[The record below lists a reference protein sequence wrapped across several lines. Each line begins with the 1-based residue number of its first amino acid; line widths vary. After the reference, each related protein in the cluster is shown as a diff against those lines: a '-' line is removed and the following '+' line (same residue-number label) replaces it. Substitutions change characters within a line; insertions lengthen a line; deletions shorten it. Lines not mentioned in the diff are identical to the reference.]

1 MPAYI
6 LVWVLKWTTG
16 SRSELNCF
24 QLVHMFDVFSILWDL
39 IDQTPKTEFVGH
51 KSDVSSFAF
60 SPDFRLFVTGGG
72 DCVPR
77 LWDLRLGQ
85 TVRMFTDL
93 ESPKQDI
100 NDVAVSVSSNYPY
113 CSQVWSLMKKSL
125 NRYSILVLLPRCCW
139 TYLLIDNANFYACRL
154 TTSLPESANRL
165 VVWYIVNLHSVT
177 FLRNGNSG
185 ITLTIGKP
193 KGHSFESS
201 QELFFGNWF
210 PQINFWSILFMLAKC
225 PWTYWRYLFR
235 CWWFFLHLRAC
246 LPLVFDFSPFTL
258 AISKDI
264 AIGYWAFFP
273 LWYGTYCKCSSNCCS
288 LCSLTL
294 GPILLCIIMQLYCY

>member
-113 CSQVWSLMKKSL
+113 CSQVWSLMKKLL
-125 NRYSILVLLPRCCW
+125 NRYSILVLLPRYCW
-139 TYLLIDNANFYACRL
+139 THLLIDNANFYACRL
-154 TTSLPESANRL
+154 TTSLIESANRL
-165 VVWYIVNLHSVT
+165 VAWYKVNLNSMT
-177 FLRNGNSG
+177 FLRNGRSG
-185 ITLTIGKP
+185 NTIAFGKP
-193 KGHSFESS
+193 KDIGVSPVRSSFFSTA
-201 QELFFGNWF
+201 
-210 PQINFWSILFMLAKC
+210 NFLVS
-225 PWTYWRYLFR
+225 TNN
-235 CWWFFLHLRAC
+235 FLVYSVYAC
-246 LPLVFDFSPFTL
+246 
-258 AISKDI
+258 
-264 AIGYWAFFP
+264 
-273 LWYGTYCKCSSNCCS
+273 
-288 LCSLTL
+288 
-294 GPILLCIIMQLYCY
+294 